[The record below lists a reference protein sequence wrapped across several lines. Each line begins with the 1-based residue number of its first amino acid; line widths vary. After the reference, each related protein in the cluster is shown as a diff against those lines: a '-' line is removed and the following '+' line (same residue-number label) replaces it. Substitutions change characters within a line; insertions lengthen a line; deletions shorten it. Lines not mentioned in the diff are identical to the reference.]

1 MIGEAP
7 VAGLGDL
14 GDLIRGYLKSW
25 GAEVV
30 GFGDVR
36 EGLSWEIAHLPLAVA
51 LAVPHPPL
59 EQCLV
64 ERNGVLMYQSHHP
77 EIDALLENIQG
88 KLVRFL
94 RRFGYRYL
102 AIPPD
107 SHRMSR
113 RFIARLYPLFPHKTA
128 ATCAG
133 LGWIGRNGLLI
144 HPDYGPRLSWATVL
158 TDAPLE
164 PAKAPVT
171 RSACGSCRRCVG
183 ACPAGAISGRMWN
196 RIGKNEPLIDV
207 DACERQQERNFGRTG
222 YYLCGLC
229 VIACSWRFKI

>member
-1 MIGEAP
+1 MTGEAP
-7 VAGLGDL
+7 AAGFGGLE
-14 GDLIRGYLKSW
+14 DLIRSYLKSW

-36 EGLSWEIAHLPLAVA
+36 EGLSWEMAHLPLAIA

-64 ERNGVLMYQSHHP
+64 EKNGVLMYQSHHP
-77 EIDALLENIQG
+77 EIDALLESIQG
-88 KLVRFL
+88 KLVRLL
-94 RRFGYRYL
+94 RSLGYRYL

-144 HPDYGPRLSWATVL
+144 NPDYGPRLSWATVL

-171 RSACGSCRRCVG
+171 QSACGSCRRCVR
-183 ACPAGAISGRMWN
+183 ACPAGAIGGHTWCRTGEN
-196 RIGKNEPLIDV
+196 QPFINVE
-207 DACERQQERNFGRTG
+207 ACRRQQEQNYARTG

-229 VIACSWRFKI
+229 VLGCPRGAKI